1 MRDLRW
7 FVIIGRGDPQ
17 GRIVDLDT
25 RSCLTEEAHVRPGVH
40 AWAAGADDLPMLVSL
55 CLEARAESGA
65 ESQEGTADAE
75 RLAGQLSALIASPG
89 GHVLVGS
96 LDSEVAGLLL
106 GRVVEPTP
114 FTDEVALHI
123 DAVFVERES
132 RRRGVGHALIAEAL
146 AVAEEVGATEVY
158 SAPLSGAR
166 GMQRFLARLGFA
178 PAAAQRVVSTVS
190 LQRRLASEGSRATA
204 VRRANARGLEDLI
217 ARRRQVRT
225 AMQSISVDAAGIAPE
240 GDEVPTAPSR
250 DQSVRA
256 SISMHVKRAVHTRL
270 DSGSSTT
277 IS

>member
-7 FVIIGRGDPQ
+7 FVIIDRGDPQ
-17 GRIVDLDT
+17 GRIVHLDT

-65 ESQEGTADAE
+65 EAQDGTADAE
-75 RLAGQLSALIASPG
+75 RLAGQLGALIASPR

-106 GRVVEPTP
+106 GRVVDPTP
-114 FTDEVALHI
+114 FTDEVALYI

-158 SAPLSGAR
+158 SAPLTGAR

-225 AMQSISVDAAGIAPE
+225 AMQSISVDAAGIPPE
-240 GDEVPTAPSR
+240 GDEVPSR